1 MESSLNLLTLNVG
14 MSSTL
19 AGLSSLITANKLDV
33 IFLQEVRLSSE
44 QINLLLG
51 NLGFQAA
58 VNIDSENPSK
68 PGTAIIWK
76 KSLPVSNVNTLVL
89 CRAQVATLGKY
100 MLLNIYAPSGSD
112 KKYERNVFF
121 GQEIFSALSLN
132 HNPTWVVGGDFNCVL
147 KSADIEGG
155 LGFKQKFC
163 PSLKD
168 LTRTSS
174 LADVFRSEYPG
185 VEEFTFFRAGKAP
198 SRLDRFYLSCG
209 LVGNVTAVSHVAS
222 LSDHCGVKMSMR
234 LNIEHVSLP
243 KTLRQTYWKLNNSI
257 LEEENFLSS
266 FIIFWRRIL
275 KSKNMFSDVAEWWD
289 KCAKPEIKDFC
300 IGYSVNRKVQR
311 NQTKHYLLSYLKL
324 VLADKDWGE
333 VARVKGKL
341 DSLLKADALGVV
353 VRSRFQQ
360 NSENER
366 ASLFH
371 AAREYKNNRNNISSL
386 KIGGKIVKDEK
397 IIETEVLNFFGSL
410 FNGHHDADLV
420 DTGVPFVPDNQHLD
434 ELLEGLGELNDA
446 GINCIRILTWRN
458 WMK

>member
-174 LADVFRSEYPG
+174 LADVFRSEYPR
-185 VEEFTFFRAGKAP
+185 VQEFTFFRAGKAP

-209 LVGNVTAVSHVAS
+209 LVGNVAAVSHVAS
-222 LSDHCGVKMSMR
+222 LFDCGVKMSMR
-234 LNIEHVSLP
+234 LNIEGVSL
-243 KTLRQTYWKLNNSI
+243 
-257 LEEENFLSS
+257 
-266 FIIFWRRIL
+266 
-275 KSKNMFSDVAEWWD
+275 
-289 KCAKPEIKDFC
+289 
-300 IGYSVNRKVQR
+300 QR
-311 NQTKHYLLSYLKL
+311 L
-324 VLADKDWGE
+324 
-333 VARVKGKL
+333 
-341 DSLLKADALGVV
+341 
-353 VRSRFQQ
+353 
-360 NSENER
+360 
-366 ASLFH
+366 
-371 AAREYKNNRNNISSL
+371 
-386 KIGGKIVKDEK
+386 
-397 IIETEVLNFFGSL
+397 
-410 FNGHHDADLV
+410 
-420 DTGVPFVPDNQHLD
+420 
-434 ELLEGLGELNDA
+434 
-446 GINCIRILTWRN
+446 
-458 WMK
+458 